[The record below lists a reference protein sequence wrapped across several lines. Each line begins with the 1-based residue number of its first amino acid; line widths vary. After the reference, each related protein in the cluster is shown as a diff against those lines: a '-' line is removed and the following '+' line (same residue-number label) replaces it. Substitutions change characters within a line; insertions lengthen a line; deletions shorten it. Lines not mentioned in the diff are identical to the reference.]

1 METMLVKL
9 YTIKH
14 FIEHFRDGNDPF
26 SHIKFLFLYFLGDG
40 LSDEASYAMLQKI
53 LMKVQQGK

>member
-1 METMLVKL
+1 MKL